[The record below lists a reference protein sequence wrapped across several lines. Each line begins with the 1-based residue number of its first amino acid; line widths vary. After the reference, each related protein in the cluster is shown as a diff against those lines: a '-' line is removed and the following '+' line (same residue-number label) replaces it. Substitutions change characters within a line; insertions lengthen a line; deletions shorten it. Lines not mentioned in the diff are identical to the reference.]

1 MNFGGEEEEKEKEQ
15 KVDFGIAPPPPPA
28 FMSGDGELWQNS
40 CKNHVRKI
48 NYKIPLTFMT
58 VGIMR
63 RKEENTEVL
72 LYAHV

>member
-40 CKNHVRKI
+40 CKIHVRKR
-48 NYKIPLTFMT
+48 NYKILNN
-58 VGIMR
+58 VQ
-63 RKEENTEVL
+63 
-72 LYAHV
+72 